1 MQLTTSLRW
10 ALYYRGL
17 ALVSFLVGAAVA
29 GAGVWIGL
37 YDVLVA
43 VLDLASG
50 SGTASD
56 ALASSRPLAGGA
68 LVVLGFAIWQL
79 GKTAAFYKTLT
90 QATESEMADRFDTQ
104 TLKSELLAALDD
116 QLSELHADVETT
128 RRQVGRLSRE
138 EHAAEFDVEGDAADS
153 VASGDERGATSS
165 GGERSAASESGRRE
179 AASSDAGENE
189 TASGGRQSESASQ
202 QSESASQRSES
213 ASQQSESASQP
224 TESASRQ
231 SDSSNR

>member
-1 MQLTTSLRW
+1 MRLTTSLRW

-17 ALVSFLVGAAVA
+17 ALLSFLVGAAVA
-29 GAGVWIGL
+29 AAGVWIGL

-50 SGTASD
+50 GGSVSD
-56 ALASSRPLAGGA
+56 ALASSRPIAGGA

-104 TLKSELLAALDD
+104 TVKSEILAALDE

-128 RRQVGRLSRE
+128 RRQVSRLNRE
-138 EHAAEFDVEGDAADS
+138 DHADELVDDAVGAETP
-153 VASGDERGATSS
+153 ASGDDRGTAS
-165 GGERSAASESGRRE
+165 GTGRGTASNSDDRRSGESPT
-179 AASSDAGENE
+179 ENE
-189 TASGGRQSESASQ
+189 TPSGTPE
-202 QSESASQRSES
+202 
-213 ASQQSESASQP
+213 
-224 TESASRQ
+224 
-231 SDSSNR
+231 NR

>member
-17 ALVSFLVGAAVA
+17 ALASFLVGAAVA

-43 VLDLASG
+43 LLDLASG
-50 SGTASD
+50 SGSVSD

-68 LVVLGFAIWQL
+68 LVVLGFAIWQV

-116 QLSELHADVETT
+116 QLSDIHADVETT

-138 EHAAEFDVEGDAADS
+138 EHAEAFDVEGDVAGAA
-153 VASGDERGATSS
+153 AS
-165 GGERSAASESGRRE
+165 GGERG
-179 AASSDAGENE
+179 AASSGAGENE
-189 TASGGRQSESASQ
+189 PASGDVGGRQSETASQ
-202 QSESASQRSES
+202 QSD
-213 ASQQSESASQP
+213 P
-224 TESASRQ
+224 ASRQ
-231 SDSSNR
+231 SDSANRQSESTSRQPDPSNR

>member
-29 GAGVWIGL
+29 AAGVWIGL

-50 SGTASD
+50 GGTVSD
-56 ALASSRPLAGGA
+56 ALASSRPIAGGA

-104 TLKSELLAALDD
+104 TVKSEILAALDE
-116 QLSELHADVETT
+116 QLSDLHADVETT
-128 RRQVGRLSRE
+128 RRQVSRLNQEDRADELVEDAVGAETSPGGTGTESRE
-138 EHAAEFDVEGDAADS
+138 
-153 VASGDERGATSS
+153 SGTPSNT
-165 GGERSAASESGRRE
+165 SESR
-179 AASSDAGENE
+179 
-189 TASGGRQSESASQ
+189 
-202 QSESASQRSES
+202 
-213 ASQQSESASQP
+213 
-224 TESASRQ
+224 
-231 SDSSNR
+231 

>member
-17 ALVSFLVGAAVA
+17 ALLSFLVGAVVA

-50 SGTASD
+50 GGSLSD

-68 LVVLGFAIWQL
+68 LVMLGFAIWQI

-116 QLSELHADVETT
+116 QLSDLHADVETT

-138 EHAAEFDVEGDAADS
+138 EHAAEFDVEGDAAES
-153 VASGDERGATSS
+153 AASGDERGAASS
-165 GGERSAASESGRRE
+165 GGERNSTTESGRRE
-179 AASSDAGENE
+179 ATSGGAGENE
-189 TASGGRQSESASQ
+189 TASGGAGGRQSESASQ
-202 QSESASQRSES
+202 QSESASQ
-213 ASQQSESASQP
+213 QSESAS
-224 TESASRQ
+224 RR
-231 SDSSNR
+231 SDPSNR